1 MFDHLDRQTLFNKNI
16 EYEPLEIGIMLQ
28 AIRIEHMKPH

>member
-1 MFDHLDRQTLFNKNI
+1 MFDHLDRQTLFNKN